1 MSAGHRFFNTIQ
13 PRSADEYIC
22 RYASHMSDARVRRID
37 LRIYILGVVLG
48 ICAGMLDVIVGDLL
62 GTALFVLISTMILG
76 MLRPERPW
84 RWTVTIGIFV
94 PLVRL
99 GAYLLLGQKPYPA
112 EIYESALGFVTG
124 IAGAYG
130 GAVGRRGFHE
140 LFGK

>member
-1 MSAGHRFFNTIQ
+1 MSYLR
-13 PRSADEYIC
+13 D
-22 RYASHMSDARVRRID
+22 RRID

-48 ICAGMLDVIVGDLL
+48 ICAGMLDLVVGDLL
-62 GTALFVLISTMILG
+62 STALFVLISTMILG
-76 MLRPERPW
+76 ALRPERPW
-84 RWTVTIGIFV
+84 RWTVTVGIFV

-99 GAYLLLGQKPYPA
+99 VAYLLFRQKPYPA

-130 GAVGRRGFHE
+130 GAVGRKGFRE